1 MKMNNEERLP
11 FYFKLMTKTEI
22 LDVVED
28 DTLGKSTKLM
38 TDAYYIHD
46 SYKPVADPQLLINR
60 FYVRPLNNVV
70 ASLCSSSMRIF

>member
-1 MKMNNEERLP
+1 MKMNNDERLP

-46 SYKPVADPQLLINR
+46 SYKPVADPL
-60 FYVRPLNNVV
+60 
-70 ASLCSSSMRIF
+70 SLFNLK